1 MSADLSSFPKL
12 KRFRYRLEHTALQ
25 GAATLIP
32 LLPYEALEPLANT
45 IGSAAYHL
53 DSRGRSNAHANLA
66 VVFPAKD
73 SDERARIAKASY
85 QSFARA
91 MLCLFWS
98 PNLTAENIDHYVDI
112 HGLHDHPV
120 HLDKTRAGLYYTF
133 HFSNFEW
140 FGHASAHA
148 VTPGLIVTQQFKNP
162 LLGPI
167 FDALRSNCGHTVI
180 PQTRAIVRLL
190 KHLKSGGKTGAVT
203 DLSLDPKHGAIPI
216 RCFGLWTPASPLLS
230 VVVQRANAL
239 PVPCEVRPDPNGRFR
254 MIYHPPIELPAEAT
268 PQEITQACWDAME
281 PAIRAR
287 PECWMWAYK
296 QWRFRPSDTE
306 GLTYPSYSNPAKRFD
321 KLLAEYR

>member
-1 MSADLSSFPKL
+1 MPTDLATLPFL
-12 KRFRYRLEHTALQ
+12 KRTRYRAEHAALR
-25 GAATLIP
+25 AAADLIP

-45 IGSAAYHL
+45 VGAAAYQL
-53 DSRGRSNAHANLA
+53 DTRGRTTAHANLA
-66 VVFPAKD
+66 AVFPEKPAD
-73 SDERARIAKASY
+73 DRARIARASY

-98 PNLTAENIDHYVDI
+98 PNLTPENINHYI
-112 HGLHDHPV
+112 GIEGLHDHPI
-120 HLDKTRAGLYYTF
+120 HLDQTRPGIYYTF

-180 PQTRAIVRLL
+180 PQARALVRLL
-190 KHLKSGGKTGAVT
+190 KHLKAGHKTGAVT

-216 RCFGLWTPASPLLS
+216 KCFGLWTPASPLLS
-230 VVVQRANAL
+230 VLSTRTEAL
-239 PVPCEVRPDPNGRFR
+239 PVPCEVRPHPDGTFR
-254 MIYHPPIELPAEAT
+254 MVYHPPVELPPSAT
-268 PQEITQACWDAME
+268 PREITQACWDAME

-287 PECWMWAYK
+287 PECWLWAYK
-296 QWRFRPSDTE
+296 QWRFRPEDTE
-306 GLTYPSYSNPAKRFD
+306 GKTYPTYSNPAKRFE
-321 KLLAEYR
+321 KLLKE